1 MRGRAPWDVP
11 SRAVR
16 DRVVA
21 TAIST
26 SPAVRCSALLSRPF
40 LAVDSTFSP
49 GGMGCPMSEHEENLQ
64 RVAADAFGWHELRPE
79 QLAAMGYAMQGR
91 DVLAV
96 LPTGAGKSA
105 IYQVPALLIP
115 GPTLVVSPLLALQQD
130 QLDGIDTA
138 NAPEAVAVNSLQRR
152 GERRQSWQAIRD
164 GEAEYVFL
172 APEQLAKEDVVEQ
185 LRELGVGLFVVD
197 EAHCVSAWGHDFRPE
212 YRRVGEVIDRLGHP
226 PVIALT
232 ATAAPPVR
240 SDIVERL
247 RLRDHGEVIAGFDRP
262 NLRLTVQHHSDER
275 RKRDAVVA
283 HVRTMIAEPG
293 ARLGL
298 VYVASRKDAE
308 FFAGELRAAGVRSDH
323 YHAGMKRADR
333 ERLHE
338 EFMAD
343 RLDVVVATSAFGMGI
358 DKPDVRFVVHTAAP
372 DSLDSYYQHIGR
384 GGRDGEPAE
393 VTLFYRPEDLHLQRF
408 LTARSAPEEALA
420 EVAAALAEAGPM
432 GVGDLADRVTTSAAQ
447 RTRAL
452 NLLEQADAISTDGHG
467 RWQYLNPELQ
477 PAAVVAAA
485 VNVAETHRRLT
496 RSRIEMMRGYA
507 ETIGCRRQFLLG
519 YFGEQLP
526 HPCGNC
532 DTCEAGTSRD
542 ASAEEHP
549 YSINDAV
556 QHNQWGHGIVMSLE
570 QDRLTVLF
578 DDVGYKTLALAAVER
593 NRLLTPA

>member
-1 MRGRAPWDVP
+1 
-11 SRAVR
+11 
-16 DRVVA
+16 
-21 TAIST
+21 
-26 SPAVRCSALLSRPF
+26 
-40 LAVDSTFSP
+40 
-49 GGMGCPMSEHEENLQ
+49 MSEHEKKLQ
-64 RVAADAFGWHELRPE
+64 QVAADAFGWHELRPD
-79 QLAAMGYAMQGR
+79 QLAAMEYAMQGR

-212 YRRVGEVIDRLGHP
+212 YRRVGEAIDRLGHP

-275 RKRDAVVA
+275 RKRDAVVLQ
-283 HVRTMIAEPG
+283 VRTMLAEPG

-333 ERLHE
+333 ERLQE

-358 DKPDVRFVVHTAAP
+358 DKPDVRFVVHASAP
-372 DSLDSYYQHIGR
+372 DSLDSYYQHVGR

-452 NLLEQADAISTDGHG
+452 NLLEQAGGISTDGQG
-467 RWQYLNPELQ
+467 RWQYLDPDLDPED
-477 PAAVVAAA
+477 AVGAA
-485 VNVAETHRRLT
+485 VNVAETHQRLT

-507 ETIGCRRQFLLG
+507 ETSGCRRQFLLG

-532 DTCEAGTSRD
+532 DTCEAGTAQD

-556 QHNQWGHGIVMSLE
+556 QHNEWGRGIVMSLE
-570 QDRLTVLF
+570 QDRLTVLLRRRVQ
-578 DDVGYKTLALAAVER
+578 DTRPGCG
-593 NRLLTPA
+593 